1 MPFLHITTRITDHPY
16 DSLLREKGFG
26 GFPSLAFMDAD
37 GEVLGQPKDRSV
49 ESFAATADAL
59 VRIKAVAA
67 DAAAKKPHAATELL
81 LLEYALGRVNDDE
94 FLARADALG
103 DDPSV
108 AQAATI
114 SQTRVDVEAWGFIME
129 GYQGDAEAGLAG
141 LLQMHADGRIP
152 SPGGRQAMNFWT
164 MIGDSAKDSGDAALL
179 RKVAAGIRTSFPDG
193 DEYMSDAA
201 KRYEETAKGLDERD
215 ALAKRKAAGEA
226 GLEAKILLVEG
237 RLRATTFES
246 FSGRLADAL
255 KVATEA
261 EATELRQLERDIEVD
276 GLVDQYW
283 GGGDRG
289 KVSARLVELA
299 TSLSPAPS
307 DTTMRLAFGPLYNW
321 AMGQDDADALER
333 HADAMAARGGEGSTL
348 ADIAESFREI
358 AAKKREEG

>member
-1 MPFLHITTRITDHPY
+1 MPFLHITTKITDHPY

-49 ESFAATADAL
+49 ESFAATVDAL
-59 VRIKAVAA
+59 TRIELVAA
-67 DAAAKKPHAATELL
+67 DAEAKKPHAATELL

-103 DDPSV
+103 DDPSE

-114 SQTRVDVEAWGFIME
+114 SQTRIDVDAWAFIME

-152 SPGGRQAMNFWT
+152 SPGGRQAMSFWM
-164 MIGDSAKDSGDAALL
+164 MIGDNAKESGDAALL
-179 RKVAAGIRTSFPDG
+179 RTVAAGIRASFPGG
-193 DEYMSDAA
+193 DEYMDDAA
-201 KRYEETAKGLDERD
+201 KRYEDTAKGLDDRD
-215 ALAKRKAAGEA
+215 ALAKRKAAGET
-226 GLEAKILLVEG
+226 GLEAQILLVEG
-237 RLRATTFES
+237 RLRATTYES

-276 GLVDQYW
+276 ELVDQYW
-283 GGGDRG
+283 GGGDRDE
-289 KVSARLVELA
+289 VTARLVELA
-299 TSLSPAPS
+299 MTLEPAPS
-307 DTTMRLAFGPLYNW
+307 DTTMRMAYGPLYNW
-321 AMGQDDADALER
+321 AMGQDDPDALDR
-333 HADAMAARGGEGSTL
+333 HADTMLARGGEGSTL
-348 ADIAESFREI
+348 ADIADSFREI